1 MSQNPKP
8 DDMHGGRS
16 RDEDGQLRRKRSD
29 TRVDTIEQQYGVDF
43 GVRGDMHLG
52 TLRQR
57 EGADSIQAL
66 LRRARRG

>member
-1 MSQNPKP
+1 
-8 DDMHGGRS
+8 
-16 RDEDGQLRRKRSD
+16 
-29 TRVDTIEQQYGVDF
+29 VDTIEQQYGVDF

-57 EGADSIQAL
+57 EGVDAIQAL